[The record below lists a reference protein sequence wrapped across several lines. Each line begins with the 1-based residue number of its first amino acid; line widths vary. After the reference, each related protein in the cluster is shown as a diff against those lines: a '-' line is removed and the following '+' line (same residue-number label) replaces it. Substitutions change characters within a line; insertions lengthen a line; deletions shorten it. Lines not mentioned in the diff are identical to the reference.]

1 MRFQAPQS
9 SLTPEELAYWENR
22 RNAIK
27 SDSYSTDGGGQ
38 YNAAPLTS
46 EEQDALLAQDKA
58 IREANAPKSK
68 YENHN
73 PNRIEFS
80 GNNWWAVAPNA
91 FQNIKDIGT
100 GVTNLATH
108 LPTHIVNLYNYEKK
122 NVQNVYRDSRIA
134 RQMMKDGT
142 MTPADYLAYLGQAT
156 YDSPLV
162 ATTRDALNLMG
173 TPYALKNTTP
183 VDFINAAKKDGLK
196 GVVNQGNKQ
205 LKETGNAMFENPVD
219 VALDFIPVAGAVNKA
234 LKGTKFGKFAKEA
247 SAGEKV
253 EKGISVKNANVKAD
267 LYKLDDQLK
276 DISKEVGQ
284 DNLADLIKRAEET
297 GDWEGVNPQTKAK
310 LKQFSEDY
318 NTIANKY
325 MPATAVDPEHLT
337 VAQNISRKNGITYRE
352 AEKQIQALKDS
363 VDTSP
368 AITQRSIQDLGDV
381 GKTNDIINNLR
392 KDANLSEIN
401 APKVSYLNK
410 EKTLIKNVP
419 EDSIISKE
427 AIFTGQSKKVQDAL
441 SKIAPDILTA
451 NKTGLDIYN
460 DLVVKTGSPQAA
472 SDLLRKAGI
481 GGIRGAE
488 DGVTTVFGG
497 KAKGGYNRTTDS
509 INFFKDAD
517 ETTRAHE
524 LFHRLL
530 EQTKD
535 VPKVKTAI
543 EKGLGKDAKL
553 TNDVLEGLTDEFL
566 DYVKT
571 GKTVRPELQELFDIY
586 AKDIRKT
593 DKLEGLK
600 ALASQGDGL
609 AQQVV
614 EATEKYR
621 KGDLFPITHAGET
634 ADAIDDLYRASTGV
648 DDLNRIY
655 AGKFSTREFGLT
667 PYTDIAKNLRKPSEF
682 LQDLSTQYLGRNIKD
697 ELLTGMLNGESV
709 ASKVEK
715 NNVYITRE
723 ALEGNDT
730 LEKILNQATT
740 RPITSDAIAIDKKL
754 LKELSTQTK
763 KIGDYFGNQLLKD
776 AQNLQKGSMLATGA
790 YLGANFIGGGINAIM
805 ASGLNTLDDFAKAIK
820 TKGQLSKRLGTYR
833 DGSLTRKINTPIL
846 KQINTFNNYTTG
858 AVNRLL
864 DAKVQNIYSEMAAH
878 RQLRERGIIPK
889 DRLKAIDAME
899 AKTLGDIIEG
909 IKSEALLDS
918 TRTVLPR
925 WMVELGS
932 GVNVFWRWND
942 TALKSTL
949 YMLKH
954 RPVTSNL
961 IMNQVLSRI
970 GFDNE
975 MQNRL
980 NLGVKSDKPFVSY
993 YYDDR
998 TGQIKEASIEWT
1010 PMMNSF
1016 KLIGTINNPEEGFFK
1031 NELQSPVIEKLYN
1044 AWLGRDQYGRA
1055 LKRAEKN
1062 PNRLSHIYKGGT
1074 RYVITDRGLEEQRTR
1089 LDEVASTFA
1098 KETIGI
1104 LNLANKVA
1112 LPIAGRLTGQE
1123 YYQPYAQSLFGS
1135 FGGDETAN
1143 NFFSGGDPR
1152 KRRQVGDVM
1161 NAFLGLYSQP
1171 YIPAFQENRPIGLN
1185 EGRSLLRKQRY
1196 DIMRK
1201 NRGY

>member
-38 YNAAPLTS
+38 YSATPLTS

-58 IREANAPKSK
+58 IKEANAPESK

-73 PNRIEFS
+73 PNRIELS
-80 GNNWWAVAPNA
+80 PENWWWAGVPNA

-100 GVTNLATH
+100 GVTNLFTH
-108 LPTHIVNLYNYEKK
+108 VPTHIGNLYNYEKK
-122 NVQNVYRDSRIA
+122 NVQNTIRDVRIA
-134 RQMMKDGT
+134 KQMLKDGT
-142 MTPADYLAYLGQAT
+142 MTPADYMMYMGQAT
-156 YDSPLV
+156 YHNPLT
-162 ATTRDALNLMG
+162 ATVRDALDLMG
-173 TPYALKNTTP
+173 TPYALKTTTP
-183 VDFINAAKKDGLK
+183 VEFINAAKKDGLK
-196 GVVNQGNKQ
+196 GVVNQGKKQ
-205 LKETGNAMFENPVD
+205 LKETANAMFENPVD
-219 VALDFIPVAGAVNKA
+219 VALDFLPAVGVVNKA
-234 LKGTKFGKFAKEA
+234 LKGTKFAKGA
-247 SAGEKV
+247 SAAEKV
-253 EKGISVKNANVKAD
+253 EKGIAVKNANVKND

-276 DISKEVGQ
+276 NIKKEVGQ
-284 DNLADLIKRAEET
+284 DDLTDLIKRAEES
-297 GDWEGVNPQTKAK
+297 GDWTGVNPETKAK

-318 NTIANKY
+318 DTIANKY

-368 AITQRSIQDLGDV
+368 VITQRSIQDLGDV

-392 KDANLSEIN
+392 KDANLPEIN
-401 APKVSYLNK
+401 LPKVSYLNE

-427 AIFTGQSKKVQDAL
+427 ATFAGQSKKVQDAL
-441 SKIAPDILTA
+441 GKVAPDVITP
-451 NKTGLDIYN
+451 NKSGLDIYN
-460 DLVVKTGSPQAA
+460 DLVVKTGSPQAT

-481 GGIRGAE
+481 GGIRGVE

-497 KAKGGYNRTTDS
+497 KAKGGYNRANDS
-509 INFFKDAD
+509 VNFFKDAD

-571 GKTVRPELQELFDIY
+571 GKATRPELQELFDIY

-600 ALASQGDGL
+600 ALANQGDGL

-621 KGDLFPITHAGET
+621 KGDLFPITHAGEK
-634 ADAIDDLYRASTGV
+634 ASAIADLYRASTGAN
-648 DDLNRIY
+648 DLDRIY

-667 PYTDIAKNLRKPSEF
+667 PYTEIANNLRKPSEF

-697 ELLTGMLNGESV
+697 ELLTGTLNGESI

-715 NNVYITRE
+715 NNVYVSRK
-723 ALEGNDT
+723 ALEGNNT
-730 LEKILNQATT
+730 FEKILNQATT
-740 RPITSDAIAIDKKL
+740 QPITSDAIAIDKNL
-754 LKELSTQTK
+754 LKELSNQTK
-763 KIGDYFGNQLLKD
+763 GIGQFFGNQLLND
-776 AQNLQKGSMLATGA
+776 VQNLGKGSMLASGT
-790 YLGANFIGGGINAIM
+790 YLGANFVGGGINAIM

-833 DGSLTRKINTPIL
+833 EGLQFRNVKTPVL
-846 KQINTFNNYTTG
+846 KQINTFNKYTTG
-858 AVNRLL
+858 GLNSLL
-864 DAKVQNIYSEMAAH
+864 DAKMQNIFSEMAAH
-878 RQLRERGIIPK
+878 RQLRERGIISK
-889 DRLKAIDAME
+889 DRLKAIDEIE

-909 IKSEALLDS
+909 VKAEALLDS
-918 TRTVLPR
+918 TKTTLPR
-925 WMVELGS
+925 LAVEIGS
-932 GVNVFWRWND
+932 GVNPFWRWND
-942 TALKSTL
+942 TALRSTM
-949 YMLKH
+949 YMLNRH
-954 RPVTSNL
+954 PITSNL

-993 YYDDR
+993 YFDDR
-998 TGQIKEASIEWT
+998 TGQTKEASIEWT

-1016 KLIGTINNPEEGFFK
+1016 KLVGTALDTKDGFFK
-1031 NELQSPVIEKLYN
+1031 NNLQAPTLAKLYN
-1044 AWLGRDQYGRA
+1044 AFKGQDQYGRA

-1062 PNRLSHIYKGGT
+1062 PNRLGHIYDGGT
-1074 RYVITDRGLEEQRTR
+1074 RFVVTDRGLEEQGTR
-1089 LDEVASTFA
+1089 LDEVAATFA

-1104 LNLANKVA
+1104 LNAANKVA
-1112 LPIAGRLTGQE
+1112 LPIAGGLTGQE

-1161 NAFLGLYSQP
+1161 NAYLGLYSQP
-1171 YIPAFQENRPIGLN
+1171 YIPAFQENQPIGLN
-1185 EGRSLLRKQRY
+1185 KGRSLLRKQRY